1 MGQTPRSRSQG
12 KNNGTHGTVLS
23 QGIFMWNIKALPF
36 TVQKLLA
43 WLKIQ
48 RGGQNDRMTESH
60 NDRMT
65 DRTKTI
71 CPAIFDLGGIK
82 RFKLLKIFIDF
93 YKKKNVN
100 STIID

>member
-1 MGQTPRSRSQG
+1 
-12 KNNGTHGTVLS
+12 
-23 QGIFMWNIKALPF
+23 
-36 TVQKLLA
+36 
-43 WLKIQ
+43 
-48 RGGQNDRMTESH
+48 MTELH

-71 CPAIFDLGGIK
+71 CPQIFDLGGIK